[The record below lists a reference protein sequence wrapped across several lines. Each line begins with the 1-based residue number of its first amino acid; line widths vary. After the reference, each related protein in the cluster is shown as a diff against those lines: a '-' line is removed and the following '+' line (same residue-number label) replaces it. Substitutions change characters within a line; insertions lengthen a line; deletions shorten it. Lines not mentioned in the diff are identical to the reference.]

1 MENTKE
7 LKGGFFEKLFHLS
20 AKKTNVKTEFLAGLS
35 TFLSMVYVVA
45 VNPAIL
51 SIAGMDPTAV
61 FWATALSSAIACF
74 AIGIY
79 GNFPFALAPCMGLNA
94 YFVFSVCGDMGLT
107 WQQGLGCV
115 FLSGMLF
122 VILGMFGIQQKIV
135 DDLPDVIK
143 KSVGAGVGFFVAL
156 IGLQN
161 GGLVLSNPD
170 TLVALGDL
178 GNPGTLLALLG
189 IVLTAVLVIK
199 KIPGGILMGMIA
211 ITIAGIFVKNPATGL
226 AYTQLPENIFSFQNP
241 ITALAPTF
249 GKLSFSGLFAGSL
262 ADIIGVCFILFS
274 FFLVDL
280 FGSVGVLLGLAGS
293 ADMVD
298 ENGNVP
304 GAGKALFVSAGGA
317 ALGAILGTSTVTIF
331 GSNSAIGIAEGGRTG
346 LVAWFIGLLFILT
359 LFFSPVFLM
368 IPTIATAPA
377 LVMVGTYMIEP
388 LCHLDLGDLKVALPA
403 FMTVAMMPFT
413 YNIAYGILFGLLTY
427 TLVNAAS
434 KEGEKITPTVWVLT
448 VIFAA
453 YFIIDIFL

>member
-1 MENTKE
+1 M
-7 LKGGFFEKLFHLS
+7 
-20 AKKTNVKTEFLAGLS
+20 
-35 TFLSMVYVVA
+35 
-45 VNPAIL
+45 
-51 SIAGMDPTAV
+51 
-61 FWATALSSAIACF
+61 
-74 AIGIY
+74 
-79 GNFPFALAPCMGLNA
+79 
-94 YFVFSVCGDMGLT
+94 
-107 WQQGLGCV
+107 
-115 FLSGMLF
+115 
-122 VILGMFGIQQKIV
+122 
-135 DDLPDVIK
+135 
-143 KSVGAGVGFFVAL
+143 
-156 IGLQN
+156 
-161 GGLVLSNPD
+161 
-170 TLVALGDL
+170 
-178 GNPGTLLALLG
+178 
-189 IVLTAVLVIK
+189 
-199 KIPGGILMGMIA
+199 
-211 ITIAGIFVKNPATGL
+211 
-226 AYTQLPENIFSFQNP
+226 
-241 ITALAPTF
+241 APTF